1 MAKNYVCDGN
11 VMDYLNT
18 GAAIIASGA
27 VVPMA
32 AMIGVADANIAPGQV
47 GAVSIVGVFN
57 LPKKT
62 GSGAALTAGGGAWW
76 DGTNK
81 QIVGAAA
88 DGLIPAGKVFA
99 DAGDSAATV
108 RIKINA

>member
-1 MAKNYVCDGN
+1 MAKNFVCDGK
-11 VMDYLNT
+11 VMDYLNAGT
-18 GAAIIASGA
+18 STIVSGA

-32 AMIGVADANIAPGQV
+32 AMIGVADANIAPGQT
-47 GAVSIVGVFN
+47 GAVSITGVFS

-76 DGTNK
+76 DSTNK
-81 QIVGAAA
+81 YIVGAAA

>member
-1 MAKNYVCDGN
+1 MAKNYVCDGK
-11 VMDYLNT
+11 VMDYQNA
-18 GAAIIASGA
+18 GASMIASGA

-32 AMIGVADANIAPGQV
+32 AMIGIAETNIAPGKV
-47 GAVSIVGVFN
+47 GAVSIVGVFS

-99 DAGDSAATV
+99 DAGDSAASV

>member
-1 MAKNYVCDGN
+1 M
-11 VMDYLNT
+11 
-18 GAAIIASGA
+18 
-27 VVPMA
+27 
-32 AMIGVADANIAPGQV
+32 
-47 GAVSIVGVFN
+47 SIVGVFN

-62 GSGAALTAGGGAWW
+62 GSGAALTAGGRAWW

-99 DAGDSAATV
+99 DAATAPQPC

>member
-1 MAKNYVCDGN
+1 MAKNFVCDGN
-11 VMDYLNT
+11 VMDYTNR
-18 GAAIIASGA
+18 GASVIASGA

-32 AMIGVADANIAPGQV
+32 AMIGVAEADIAPGQV
-47 GAVSIVGVFN
+47 GAVSVVGVFN

-76 DGTNK
+76 DDTNK
-81 QIVGAAA
+81 YIVGAEAS
-88 DGLIPAGKVFA
+88 GLIPAGKVFA
-99 DAGDSAATV
+99 DAGDSAATA